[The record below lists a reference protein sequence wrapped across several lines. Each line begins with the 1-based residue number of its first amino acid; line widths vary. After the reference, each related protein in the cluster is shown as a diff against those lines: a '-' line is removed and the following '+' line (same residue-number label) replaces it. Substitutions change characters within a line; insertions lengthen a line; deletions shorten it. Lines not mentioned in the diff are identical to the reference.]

1 VWEGRKKYYLM
12 RHLYLHKYCNEGQI
26 CVAFQY
32 AGSKPSRSHRRFNSD
47 MMVQY
52 TFRECLSLTI
62 RLYITQ
68 DLNVI
73 ALTRLLA
80 VTCLYSWRNYTC
92 GSDKDFGIE
101 KLQCFRSSSGS
112 NLCKVSHVDCIR
124 NCTFLTSPRRV
135 EHLWLS

>member
-1 VWEGRKKYYLM
+1 M

-68 DLNVI
+68 HLKVTAHLFTGSYMPVQLEEI
-73 ALTRLLA
+73 THVEAIKILA
-80 VTCLYSWRNYTC
+80 
-92 GSDKDFGIE
+92 
-101 KLQCFRSSSGS
+101 
-112 NLCKVSHVDCIR
+112 
-124 NCTFLTSPRRV
+124 
-135 EHLWLS
+135 